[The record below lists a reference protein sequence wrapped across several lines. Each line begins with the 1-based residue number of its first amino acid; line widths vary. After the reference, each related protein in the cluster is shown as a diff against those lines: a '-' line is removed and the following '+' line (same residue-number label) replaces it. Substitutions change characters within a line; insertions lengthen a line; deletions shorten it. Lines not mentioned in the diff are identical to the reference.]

1 MPGERIP
8 VIKQPMLPTLVD
20 KPFDDDE
27 WLFEL
32 KWDGFRAICTIRSKD
47 KYELISRNGLVM
59 NKKFPELEGLAADF
73 TRVPLVLD
81 GEIVS
86 LDAKGRSSFQR
97 LQRRF
102 KPGPG
107 GDHDSG
113 NIVYAVFDLLYDGS
127 KDLRRTPLEKRKA
140 LLEKILRPGAT
151 HTIYSKHVIGKG
163 KQLFEVARRQ
173 GQEGI
178 VAKRR
183 DSTYQERRSRDWLKI
198 KAHLEQEFVI
208 GGWTDPQGARAEF
221 GALLLGVYQKGA
233 LVFCGAVG
241 TGFDGASL
249 KAVMAKLK
257 PLATARCPFDPPP
270 PPPLPKTSHWVRPK
284 LVAEVKFGEWT
295 DDGLLRQPVFLGLRT
310 DKDPKDVVHE
320 RPVER

>member
-1 MPGERIP
+1 
-8 VIKQPMLPTLVD
+8 MLPTLVD
-20 KPFDDDE
+20 APFDDDA
-27 WLFEL
+27 WLYEL
-32 KWDGFRAICTIRSKD
+32 KWDGIRAICTISASGAHR
-47 KYELISRNGLVM
+47 LVSRNRLPL
-59 NKKFPELEGLAADF
+59 NAKFPELEGLSEDF
-73 TRVPLVLD
+73 QGAPLVVD

-107 GDHDSG
+107 GGAQSG
-113 NIVYAVFDLLYDGS
+113 HIVYAVFDLLFDGRR
-127 KDLRRTPLEKRKA
+127 DLRSTPLEARKKA
-140 LLEKILRPGAT
+140 LERVIRQGAT
-151 HTIYSKHVIGKG
+151 RVMYSKHVIGEG
-163 KQLFEVARRQ
+163 KRLFAQAQRQ
-173 GQEGI
+173 GLEGI

-198 KAHLEQEFVI
+198 KTHLEQEFVV

>member
-1 MPGERIP
+1 MAAAKIP
-8 VIKQPMLPTLVD
+8 IIKQPMLPTLVEA
-20 KPFDDDE
+20 PFDDDA

-32 KWDGFRAICTIRSKD
+32 KWDGIRAICTVSAAGAHR
-47 KYELISRNGLVM
+47 LVSRNGLPL
-59 NKKFPELEGLAADF
+59 NAKFPELEGLSEDF
-73 TRVPLVLD
+73 RGAPLVID

-102 KPGPG
+102 KPARGAKG
-107 GDHDSG
+107 ESG
-113 NIVYAVFDLLYDGS
+113 RIVYAVFDLLFDGRR
-127 KDLRRTPLEKRKA
+127 DLRSTPLESRKKA
-140 LLEKILRPGAT
+140 LERVIRPGAT
-151 HTIYSKHVIGKG
+151 RVMYSKHVIGEG
-163 KQLFEVARRQ
+163 KRLFAQAQRQ
-173 GQEGI
+173 ALEGI

-198 KAHLEQEFVI
+198 KTHLEQEFVI